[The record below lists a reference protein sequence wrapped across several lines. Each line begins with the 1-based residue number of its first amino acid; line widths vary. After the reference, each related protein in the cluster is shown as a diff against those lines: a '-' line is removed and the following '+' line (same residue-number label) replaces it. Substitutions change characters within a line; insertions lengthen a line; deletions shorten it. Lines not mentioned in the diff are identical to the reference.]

1 MCTFKVSCTYAWYP
15 KSQMF
20 LIYSS
25 NLAPPPLG
33 ATGGGGAKI
42 SSTTLD
48 LFLFT
53 PLLKRNPGADISNNS
68 QIIYKKKHLFSQQYI
83 MLIFELLITIFY
95 FKFSINTWW
104 QYRNI
109 YRTINHLCNLKS
121 FFISKL
127 FCIKT
132 NFSIDKN
139 EKFLD
144 VWKFLISF

>member
-25 NLAPPPLG
+25 NLAPPLG
-33 ATGGGGAKI
+33 ATGGGGKNFVHHPWFI
-42 SSTTLD
+42 SVYALAYEEPWSRH
-48 LFLFT
+48 FKQF
-53 PLLKRNPGADISNNS
+53 ADHL
-68 QIIYKKKHLFSQQYI
+68 QKKHLFSQQYI

-132 NFSIDKN
+132 KFSIDKN
-139 EKFLD
+139 KKFLD
-144 VWKFLISF
+144 VWKF